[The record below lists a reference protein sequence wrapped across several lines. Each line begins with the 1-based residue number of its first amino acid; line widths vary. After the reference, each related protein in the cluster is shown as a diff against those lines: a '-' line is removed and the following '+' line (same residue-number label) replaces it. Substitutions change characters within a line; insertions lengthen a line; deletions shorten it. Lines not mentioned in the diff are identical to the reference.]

1 MELAERL
8 KDIRQLNNVSQ
19 EQFASI
25 IGVSKKAYWN
35 YESGNRNIP
44 TGILLNVA
52 RLYRINPNWLFTG
65 KGEMLLTKETIDDVS
80 KAITETNAE
89 TLEYIH
95 INPSCGSGTICVDE
109 PEITPIT
116 LGTEL
121 IKNVLK
127 IANPKNLKIFKASG
141 DSMEPTIY
149 NEDILIVDIGNK
161 DYINGGIF
169 IINKNNDFFCKRL
182 QLKINGD
189 LDIISDNSK
198 YQVETIKRGNDYIDL
213 TIVGKVLKNLSHG
226 L

>member
-8 KDIRQLNNVSQ
+8 KSIRQLSNVSQ

-35 YESGNRNIP
+35 YESGKRNIP
-44 TGILLNVA
+44 TDILLNIA
-52 RLYRINPNWLFTG
+52 RLYQINTNWLFTG
-65 KGEMLLTKETIDDVS
+65 KGRMLLTENTIDDIAKDIVD
-80 KAITETNAE
+80 KNAE

-149 NEDILIVDIGNK
+149 NDDILIVDIGNK
-161 DYINGGIF
+161 DYINGGVF

-182 QLKINGD
+182 QLKINGN

-198 YQVETIKRGNDYIDL
+198 YQVETIKKDNDYITL